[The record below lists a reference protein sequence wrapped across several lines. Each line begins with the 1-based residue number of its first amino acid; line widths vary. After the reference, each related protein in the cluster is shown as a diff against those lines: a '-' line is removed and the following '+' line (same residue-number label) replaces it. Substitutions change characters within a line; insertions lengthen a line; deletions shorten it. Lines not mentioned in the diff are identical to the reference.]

1 MAEPDVLS
9 SKQPITDAS
18 DENKSGHFER
28 TLPENCVEYMV
39 FILEENPE
47 PRRSFSSLET
57 VRKAAVQLSNQLT
70 KHYIWQRESFS
81 LDIKST
87 DGSSCPLSDPPRAPS
102 NLLSRHGVLTE
113 LIDLHCLYG
122 MTDYGDCVEDEWLIV
137 YILREI
143 TKQFPNLWARV
154 SDSDGE
160 FLLVEAANVLPKWLS
175 PENDANRAWMHTGQL
190 NIIPR
195 QPSADAQSNRM
206 TLPEAIRVIQTG
218 PNTLLHSPLIE
229 AEAFYRLE
237 KYPGQIQT
245 SLHYVMVSIPRKLAY
260 VLHEISRSI
269 APAVEA
275 FYLRDPVSLKPLMSA
290 SADRLTFPPAD
301 VVDLSIKF
309 TKVLYAQLKSQQFPP
324 PPSWH
329 PLLAASEQEV
339 ASESIESAQKKQSMI
354 ELGMKVT
361 CGFEMLAVGA
371 AKSNN
376 RATRE
381 LAILLEDLAED
392 GPSALPTDA
401 DIASWE
407 DCRREDDD
415 SWMDINF
422 EDFENEL
429 NGQTSSAK
437 DKSFGDINAQADLRK
452 IVSRFE
458 AFLNDDKA
466 GIDGAE
472 FDEMD
477 EDDDDDDSGSDNESE
492 GEDRDV
498 SFDEEEFARMMR
510 EMMGLPAGSAPSMS
524 KGKEKI
530 PAQHPRPDSVSEDS
544 EDEEIRHLSEQMAA
558 ELKGHGALQ
567 LDPTPKK
574 PRALKGKGKETA
586 VGHSPDTVVGEA
598 NDEESEDEEVDID
611 YNLAKNL
618 LESFKGQAG
627 MVGPVGTMLADLGIQ
642 LPRDEDG
649 EEDS

>member
-1 MAEPDVLS
+1 MAEPDILS
-9 SKQPITDAS
+9 FEQPTTDAS
-18 DENKSGHFER
+18 DDNTSGHFER
-28 TLPENCVEYMV
+28 TLLENCVEYMI
-39 FILEENPE
+39 FIPQEHLE
-47 PRRSFSSLET
+47 PRRSFSSLEN

-70 KHYIWQRESFS
+70 KDYIWQREDFD
-81 LDIKST
+81 LETKST
-87 DGSSCPLSDPPRAPS
+87 DGSSCALSESPRAP
-102 NLLSRHGVLTE
+102 LGCLSGQGVLTDR
-113 LIDLHCLYG
+113 LGLHYLYG
-122 MTDYGDCVEDEWLIV
+122 ITDYGDCVEDEWLIV
-137 YILREI
+137 YILREL
-143 TKQFPNLWARV
+143 TNQFPNVWARV

-175 PENDANRAWMHTGQL
+175 PENDANRAWLHTGQL

-195 QPSADAQSNRM
+195 QSSADAQSNTM
-206 TLPEAIRVIQTG
+206 TLQDAIRVIQSS
-218 PNTLLHSPLIE
+218 PDTLLHSPLIE

-237 KYPGQIQT
+237 KYPEQIRT
-245 SLHYVMVSIPRKLAY
+245 SLHYAMVSIPRKLAY
-260 VLHEISRSI
+260 VLHEIPRSI

-275 FYLRDPVSLKPLMSA
+275 FYLRDPVSLKPLKSA
-290 SADRLTFPPAD
+290 SADRLAFPPAD
-301 VVDLSIKF
+301 IVDLSIKF
-309 TKVLYAQLKSQQFPP
+309 TKVLYAQLKSQQFSPP
-324 PPSWH
+324 ASWY
-329 PLLAASEQEV
+329 PLLAASEREV
-339 ASESIESAQKKQSMI
+339 TSGSSESAQKKQSMI

-361 CGFEMLAVGA
+361 SGFEMLAVGA

-381 LAILLEDLAED
+381 LAIMLEDLAED

-407 DCRREDDD
+407 NCKRHDDD

-429 NGQTSSAK
+429 NGKSSSAK
-437 DKSFGDINAQADLRK
+437 DKSFGDRNAQADLRK

-477 EDDDDDDSGSDNESE
+477 EDDDDDDSNSNNESE

-510 EMMGLPAGSAPSMS
+510 EMMGLPAGSATAMD
-524 KGKEKI
+524 KGKEKV
-530 PAQHPRPDSVSEDS
+530 PASCSRPDSVSDDS
-544 EDEEIRHLSEQMAA
+544 EDEEIRQLSEQMAA
-558 ELKGHGALQ
+558 ELKGHGALR
-567 LDPTPKK
+567 LDPTPKEPK
-574 PRALKGKGKETA
+574 ALKGNDKETA
-586 VGHSPDTVVGEA
+586 VGHSPDMVVGEG

-627 MVGPVGTMLADLGIQ
+627 MMGPVGTMLADLGIQ
-642 LPRDEDG
+642 LPRDEGD
-649 EEDS
+649 EEHD